1 MQVSVEK
8 IKQVRE
14 LTGAGIGECR
24 KALLESG
31 GDLEKALEILRQK
44 GAEIWEKK
52 KDRVAREGLIES
64 YIHANGRIGVLI
76 ELNCET
82 DFVART
88 PEFKELAH
96 VLAMQVAALAP
107 EYVYP
112 EEAPEGR
119 NAEEV
124 CLVLQPFIKDP
135 QRQVQDV
142 IAEAIGKLRENI
154 RVSRFVRF
162 ELGKW

>member
-1 MQVSVEK
+1 MQVPLEK
-8 IKQVRE
+8 IKEVRE

-31 GDLEKALEILRQK
+31 GDVEKALEILRQK
-44 GAEIWEKK
+44 GIEIGEKK
-52 KDRVAREGLIES
+52 KDRVAREGLIEA
-64 YIHANGRIGVLI
+64 YIHSNGRIGVLI

-96 VLAMQVAALAP
+96 VLAMQVAALSP
-107 EYVYP
+107 EYIYP

-119 NAEEV
+119 DSEEA

-135 QRQVQDV
+135 QRRVQDV
-142 IAEAIGKLRENI
+142 IAEAVGKLRENI

>member
-1 MQVSVEK
+1 MQVPLEK
-8 IKQVRE
+8 IKEVRE

-31 GDLEKALEILRQK
+31 GDVKKALELLRQK
-44 GAEIWEKK
+44 GIEIVEKK

-96 VLAMQVAALAP
+96 DLAMQVAALSP
-107 EYVYP
+107 EYIYP
-112 EEAPEGR
+112 EEATEGQDPEE
-119 NAEEV
+119 A
-124 CLVLQPFIKDP
+124 CLLSQPFIKDT
-135 QRQVQDV
+135 QRRVQDV
-142 IAEAIGKLRENI
+142 IAEAVGKLRENI